1 MNFKTFLE
9 LNLPHVND
17 LGFQFSDPLKL
28 IRGKTTAVN
37 QSSDN
42 CYEVASKLANYFGF
56 EPASADEI
64 RSIRDKLKK
73 YWLEKRYN
81 PRLKPPILP
90 RPGLANFIVR
100 EGDEFMFHVSFE
112 YRGKEYN
119 YGSSKDQGF
128 EILFRIPLKKKL

>member
-17 LGFQFSDPLKL
+17 LGFQFADPLKL
-28 IRGKTTAVN
+28 IRGKTTAMN
-37 QSSDN
+37 QADDN
-42 CYEVASKLANYFGF
+42 CYEIASKLANHFGF

-64 RSIRDKLKK
+64 RNVRNKLKK

-81 PRLKPPILP
+81 PNLKPPILP
-90 RPGLANFIVR
+90 RPGIANFIVR

-112 YRGKEYN
+112 YHGKEYN
-119 YGSSKDQGF
+119 YGAGKDKGF
-128 EILFRIPLKKKL
+128 EILFRIPLKRKN